1 MTDKRMP
8 TGRYRRLAKVG
19 TAAADQAARRA
30 GTHAANV
37 VRSEE
42 RATAALVKSHIE
54 AAEQIVAV
62 LGTMK
67 GAAMKIGQVLSF
79 VDVGLVPE
87 EHREEFQR
95 RLAKL
100 RDSAPT
106 VAFKDMRKVIEQDL
120 GESLRRVFD
129 DFDERP
135 IAAASIGQVYRATV
149 DGREVA
155 VKVQYPGINRAVQS
169 DLKNL
174 GLILR
179 FVGRIAP
186 QLDTKALANEVRERI
201 VEELDYE
208 LEAANQRLLVRIYRG
223 HPFIVIPDVLTGLS
237 RERVIVTEFVHGDG
251 FAVLESE
258 DDDERDRIGE
268 IIFRFFYGSM
278 FRQRKFSGD
287 PHPGNLLRLP
297 DGKVAFL
304 DFGLF
309 KQMEREP
316 IALELACQRA
326 VTENDEAELH
336 RLLAT
341 NGFLPDPA
349 RVDPTE
355 LMAYCVDASWWY
367 TRADHDVTL
376 TSELAAKAML
386 ETAAPRSSHF
396 RTMRHQD
403 IKPEHLLG
411 RRLGVLVL
419 AVLGHLRASANWHRI
434 AREWMYGES
443 PVTELGRQEAEFFAR
458 AAALGVRAEGAEAQ
472 DTGTRHRR
480 AG

>member
-1 MTDKRMP
+1 MTDRSMP
-8 TGRYRRLAKVG
+8 TGRSQRLAKVG
-19 TAAADQAARRA
+19 AAAAGQAARRA

-42 RATAALVKSHIE
+42 KGAAALEKRHIE
-54 AAEQIVAV
+54 TAEQIVAV

-87 EHREEFQR
+87 EYREEFQR
-95 RLAKL
+95 TLAKL

-120 GESLRRVFD
+120 GEPLRRVFD
-129 DFDERP
+129 EFDEQP

-155 VKVQYPGINRAVQS
+155 VKVQYPGINRAVRS

-179 FVGRIAP
+179 LVGRITP

-208 LEAANQRLLVRIYRG
+208 LEAANQRTLVRIFRG

-251 FAVLESE
+251 FTVLESE
-258 DDDERDRIGE
+258 DDNERNRVGE

-287 PHPGNLLRLP
+287 PHPGNLLRLS

-309 KQMEREP
+309 KQMQREP
-316 IALELACQRA
+316 IELELACQRA
-326 VTENDEAELH
+326 VVENREAELH

-355 LMAYCVDASWWY
+355 LMAYCVDGSWWY
-367 TRADHDVTL
+367 TRADHDVKL

-386 ETAAPRSSHF
+386 EAANPRSSHF

-411 RRLGVLVL
+411 RRLEVLVL
-419 AVLGHLRASANWHRI
+419 AVLGHLGASANWHRI
-434 AREWMYGES
+434 AREWMYDEG
-443 PVTELGRQEAEFFAR
+443 PVTELGRQEAEFFA
-458 AAALGVRAEGAEAQ
+458 EA
-472 DTGTRHRR
+472 TAR
-480 AG
+480 

>member
-1 MTDKRMP
+1 MP
-8 TGRYRRLAKVG
+8 RGDCSRCCAP
-19 TAAADQAARRA
+19 AATRD
-30 GTHAANV
+30 
-37 VRSEE
+37 E
-42 RATAALVKSHIE
+42 RASTA
-54 AAEQIVAV
+54 
-62 LGTMK
+62 
-67 GAAMKIGQVLSF
+67 GQVADASETSESPR
-79 VDVGLVPE
+79 G
-87 EHREEFQR
+87 RTIAR
-95 RLAKL
+95 GTL
-100 RDSAPT
+100 RP
-106 VAFKDMRKVIEQDL
+106 Q
-120 GESLRRVFD
+120 
-129 DFDERP
+129 P

-169 DLKNL
+169 DLNNL

-179 FVGRIAP
+179 LVGRIAP

-208 LEAANQRLLVRIYRG
+208 LEAANHRTLVRIYRG

-258 DDDERDRIGE
+258 DDNERNRVGE

-287 PHPGNLLRLP
+287 PHPGNLLRLS

-309 KQMEREP
+309 KQMQREP
-316 IALELACQRA
+316 IELKFACQRA
-326 VTENDEAELH
+326 IAENHEAELH

-355 LMAYCVDASWWY
+355 LMAYCVDGSWWY
-367 TRADHDVTL
+367 TRADHDVKL

-386 ETAAPRSSHF
+386 EAATPRSSHF

-411 RRLGVLVL
+411 RRLEVLVL
-419 AVLGHLRASANWHRI
+419 AVLGHLGASANWHRI
-434 AREWMYGES
+434 AREWMYDEG
-443 PVTELGRQEAEFFAR
+443 PVTELGRQEAEFFAGATAR
-458 AAALGVRAEGAEAQ
+458 QPAQTIPAACECERP
-472 DTGTRHRR
+472 DDRR
-480 AG
+480 ARSLLLSGHEPTSGSSHFGIIDRSESRLGGHLGAGRWSVSQPGKELQTAGPVAAWQGA

>member
-1 MTDKRMP
+1 MTEKRMS
-8 TGRYRRLAKVG
+8 TGRYQRLAKVG
-19 TAAADQAARRA
+19 TAVAGQAARRA

-37 VRSEE
+37 VRSDEK
-42 RATAALVKSHIE
+42 ATAALEKSHIDT
-54 AAEQIVAV
+54 AEQIVAV

-67 GAAMKIGQVLSF
+67 GVAMKVGQVLSF

-87 EHREEFQR
+87 QYREEFQR
-95 RLAKL
+95 QLATL
-100 RDSAPT
+100 RDAAPT
-106 VAFKDMRKVIEQDL
+106 VAFKDMRKVIEQDF
-120 GESLRRVFD
+120 GEPLRGVFD
-129 DFDERP
+129 EFDQQP

-174 GLILR
+174 ALILR
-179 FVGRIAP
+179 LVGRIAP
-186 QLDTKALANEVRERI
+186 QLNTNALVKEVREWI

-208 LEAANQRLLVRIYRG
+208 LEAANQRTLGRIYRG
-223 HPFIVIPDVLTGLS
+223 HPFIVIPDVLTSLS
-237 RERVIVTEFVHGDG
+237 RERVIVTEFVQGDG

-268 IIFRFFYGSM
+268 IIYRFFYGSM

-297 DGKVAFL
+297 GGKVAFL

-309 KQMEREP
+309 KHMDREP
-316 IALELACQRA
+316 IELELACQRA
-326 VTENDEAELH
+326 IAENDEAELH
-336 RLLAT
+336 RLLAM
-341 NGFLPDPA
+341 NRFLPDPA

-367 TRADHDVTL
+367 TRADHDVRL

-386 ETAAPRSSHF
+386 GAADPRSPHF
-396 RTMRHQD
+396 RMVRHQD

-434 AREWMYGES
+434 AREWMYREG
-443 PVTELGRQEAEFFAR
+443 PVTELGRQEAEFFAG
-458 AAALGVRAEGAEAQ
+458 AAAR
-472 DTGTRHRR
+472 
-480 AG
+480 

>member
-1 MTDKRMP
+1 
-8 TGRYRRLAKVG
+8 
-19 TAAADQAARRA
+19 
-30 GTHAANV
+30 
-37 VRSEE
+37 
-42 RATAALVKSHIE
+42 
-54 AAEQIVAV
+54 
-62 LGTMK
+62 
-67 GAAMKIGQVLSF
+67 
-79 VDVGLVPE
+79 
-87 EHREEFQR
+87 
-95 RLAKL
+95 
-100 RDSAPT
+100 
-106 VAFKDMRKVIEQDL
+106 MRKVIEQDL
-120 GESLRRVFD
+120 GEPLRGVFD
-129 DFDERP
+129 EFDQQP

-179 FVGRIAP
+179 LVGRIAP

-208 LEAANQRLLVRIYRG
+208 LEAANQRTLVRIYRG
-223 HPFIVIPDVLTGLS
+223 HPFIVIPDVLTSLS
-237 RERVIVTEFVHGDG
+237 RERVIVTEFVRGDG

-278 FRQRKFSGD
+278 YRQRKFSGD

-297 DGKVAFL
+297 GGKVAFL

-309 KQMEREP
+309 KQMEWAPTE
-316 IALELACQRA
+316 LELASQRA
-326 VTENDEAELH
+326 IAENDEAELH

-367 TRADHDVTL
+367 TRADHDVQL
-376 TSELAAKAML
+376 TSELAAKALL
-386 ETAAPRSSHF
+386 EAADPRSAHF

-434 AREWMYGES
+434 AREWMYGED
-443 PVTELGRQEAEFFAR
+443 PITELGRQEAHFFADV
-458 AAALGVRAEGAEAQ
+458 AAR
-472 DTGTRHRR
+472 
-480 AG
+480 